1 MKLVLNTPGLY
12 LCRRGECFLIQEEK
26 EKKEFAAVKVDQ
38 IMITTHAALTTDAI
52 ELALENN
59 IDIIFLK
66 GTGQPMGR
74 VWHSKLGSISTIRRK
89 QLFLQENSFGLLLVK
104 EWLVEKMDNQIRVLN
119 KLATNRRDEER
130 REIIKD
136 ALEKIQKQKE
146 NIKSIPSDETVDSVR
161 GSILGYEGTAGRVY
175 FEALGKL
182 IPEKYYFEGRSRN
195 PALDQFNC
203 MLNYSYGILYS
214 SVERACIIAGLDPY
228 IGIMHTD
235 NYNKKALVFDL
246 VEMYRGYMDE
256 IVFRLFST
264 KKVEDEF
271 FDRVEEGYYLNKEGK
286 KLLIGE
292 YNKELEVKMNYRG
305 RRIEFANIIQYDC
318 HQIANRILKEEIK
331 CSLG

>member
-12 LCRRGECFLIQEEK
+12 LCRRGECFQIQDNN
-26 EKKEFAAVKVDQ
+26 EKKEIAAAKVDQ
-38 IMITTHAALTTDAI
+38 IMITTHAAMTTDAI

-66 GTGQPMGR
+66 STGQPMGR

-89 QLFLQENSFGLLLVK
+89 QLFLQDSPFGLLLIK
-104 EWLVEKMDNQIRVLN
+104 EWLVEKMDNQIKLLN

-130 REIIKD
+130 RKIIKD

-146 NIKSIPSDETVDSVR
+146 NIQAIPSNETVENVR
-161 GSILGYEGTAGRVY
+161 GLILGYEGTAGRVY
-175 FEALGKL
+175 FETLGKL
-182 IPEKYYFEGRSRN
+182 IPEKYYFEKRSRN
-195 PALDQFNC
+195 PALDPFNC

-214 SVERACIIAGLDPY
+214 SVEKACIIAGLDPY

-305 RRIEFANIIQYDC
+305 RCIEFANIIQYDC

-331 CSLG
+331 C

>member
-12 LCRRGECFLIQEEK
+12 LCRRGECFQIQSEN

-89 QLFLQENSFGLLLVK
+89 QLFLQENSFGLQLVK

-130 REIIKD
+130 RQAIKE

-146 NIKSIPSDETVDSVR
+146 NVKAIPSNETVDGVR
-161 GSILGYEGTAGRVY
+161 GPLLGYEGTAGRVY
-175 FEALGKL
+175 FETLGKL
-182 IPEKYYFEGRSRN
+182 IPEKYAFEGRSRN

-203 MLNYSYGILYS
+203 MLNYAYGILYS
-214 SVERACIIAGLDPY
+214 SVEKACIIAGLDPY

-264 KKVEDEF
+264 KKVEDDF
-271 FDRVEEGYYLNKEGK
+271 FDRIEEGYYLNKEGK

-292 YNKELEVKMNYRG
+292 YNKELEEKLNYRG

-318 HQIANRILKEEIK
+318 HQIANRILKEDIK
-331 CSLG
+331 C